1 MPYLDQGEFY
11 SEFGNYHVEMTLPSA
26 YQVASTGS
34 LKNKTTNSA
43 SQTLVYEQND
53 IHDFAWFADKEFE
66 VLHDTLQLAS
76 KTIDVYAYYNK
87 ANKKEWANSLSY
99 IKSAITTKSN
109 WLGEYPYNTV
119 SVVEKA
125 GEPDDGGMEY
135 PTITLVSKTSN
146 EKTLDFLIN
155 HEVGHNWFYGILASN
170 ERKYPWMDEGMNSY
184 YDMRYT
190 KQKYGHSSPDLME
203 VDNSFLNKRN
213 PDDWQHTLLQTVI
226 GIKKDQPIATGSEQ
240 FSSYNYGLI
249 AYNKTAE
256 WMELLEQELGSA
268 MFDASM
274 QQYFERFK
282 FKHPYPA
289 DFKAVAEEVSGR
301 NLDAIFALLYQKGNL
316 QKPLKKDIK
325 FSSFFN
331 LKNTD
336 KHHYISV
343 APAVGYNLYDKFMIG
358 ALLHN
363 YSLPFNKFQF
373 FVAPLYAT
381 GSKEINGIAS
391 AGYTWYPGSNGQKAT
406 LSLSAAKFTGDN
418 FKDSTG
424 TKNNQ
429 PFTKLVPSFKFTFAN
444 KDARSTLTSFV
455 QWKTFFIEET
465 GLQFAR
471 DTNLNIDI
479 ISYPKE
485 SRTLNQ
491 FQFVLSDSRVLYPFD
506 IAVQLEQGKGF
517 VRTNVTGNYFFNYA
531 KGGGL
536 NVRLFA
542 GKFFYTGDQDFLS
555 QFRTERYHL
564 NMTGAKGNEDYTY
577 SNYFVGRNEFEGFSN
592 QQIMVRDGAF
602 KVRTDLLSSKI
613 GKTDNWLGALNFT
626 SIIKKFR
633 HSGISFPGFCISAN
647 VCKYFQGNF

>member
-1 MPYLDQGEFY
+1 
-11 SEFGNYHVEMTLPSA
+11 
-26 YQVASTGS
+26 
-34 LKNKTTNSA
+34 
-43 SQTLVYEQND
+43 
-53 IHDFAWFADKEFE
+53 
-66 VLHDTLQLAS
+66 
-76 KTIDVYAYYNK
+76 
-87 ANKKEWANSLSY
+87 
-99 IKSAITTKSN
+99 
-109 WLGEYPYNTV
+109 
-119 SVVEKA
+119 
-125 GEPDDGGMEY
+125 
-135 PTITLVSKTSN
+135 
-146 EKTLDFLIN
+146 
-155 HEVGHNWFYGILASN
+155 
-170 ERKYPWMDEGMNSY
+170 
-184 YDMRYT
+184 
-190 KQKYGHSSPDLME
+190 
-203 VDNSFLNKRN
+203 
-213 PDDWQHTLLQTVI
+213 
-226 GIKKDQPIATGSEQ
+226 
-240 FSSYNYGLI
+240 
-249 AYNKTAE
+249 
-256 WMELLEQELGSA
+256 
-268 MFDASM
+268 
-274 QQYFERFK
+274 
-282 FKHPYPA
+282 
-289 DFKAVAEEVSGR
+289 VAEEVSGR

-506 IAVQLEQGKGF
+506 VAVQLEQGKGF

-626 SIIKKFR
+626 SSIPKNINPFELTPLKIPLKVFADIGTYAEAWKGNTGMPKFLYDAGLQISLLKNTVNIYIPLVYSKVYKDYFKSTITEKR
-633 HSGISFPGFCISAN
+633 FLKNISFSIDLQNAGLKKLFPQIPL
-647 VCKYFQGNF
+647 